1 MPLYYLVLML
11 AQRIQFALLTGFINL
26 ILVVTAC
33 AYTGVRNSFSN
44 QLPASVQ
51 TEWVRK
57 TRPSIREVSFPLV
70 SNTLTQLFY
79 IGAVHESLARLC
91 YDRLIRNAG
100 DQCFSP
106 EHRVTNP
113 FLRTANHPRS
123 STADFIS

>member
-1 MPLYYLVLML
+1 ML
-11 AQRIQFALLTGFINL
+11 PQRIQFTLLTGFINL

-79 IGAVHESLARLC
+79 IGAVHESLALLC
-91 YDRLIRNAG
+91 YGNIIHNASDQRVNLEHRLI
-100 DQCFSP
+100 
-106 EHRVTNP
+106 NP
-113 FLRTANHPRS
+113 FLQSANRPRS